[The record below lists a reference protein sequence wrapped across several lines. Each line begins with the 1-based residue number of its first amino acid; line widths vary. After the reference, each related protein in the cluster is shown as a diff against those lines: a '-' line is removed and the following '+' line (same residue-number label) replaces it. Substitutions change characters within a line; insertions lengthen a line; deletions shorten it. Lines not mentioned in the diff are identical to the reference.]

1 MKIKSLLFLIIS
13 IFFALTSNASTI
25 LSNSETATFKVFG
38 NCGMCKE
45 RIEGALKKNIN
56 IQKAD
61 WNEDTK
67 MISVSYDPQMISLTE
82 IHNIIASVGYDT
94 EKTKGNDAAYKK
106 LHGCCQYER
115 RKS

>member
-1 MKIKSLLFLIIS
+1 MKIQPFFFLILS
-13 IFFALTSNASTI
+13 FFFTCSFDASALIIKT
-25 LSNSETATFKVFG
+25 ETATFKVFG

-56 IQKAD
+56 IHKAD

-94 EKTKGNDAAYKK
+94 EKVKGNDAAYKK